1 MDTGGGLGFEP
12 CVSGLRCGVC
22 SAGLLEV
29 FQSRRV
35 GAVCLCLPYIL
46 SLS

>member
-1 MDTGGGLGFEP
+1 MDTGGGQGFEP

-29 FQSRRV
+29 LRSRHGGV
-35 GAVCLCLPYIL
+35 VC
-46 SLS
+46 